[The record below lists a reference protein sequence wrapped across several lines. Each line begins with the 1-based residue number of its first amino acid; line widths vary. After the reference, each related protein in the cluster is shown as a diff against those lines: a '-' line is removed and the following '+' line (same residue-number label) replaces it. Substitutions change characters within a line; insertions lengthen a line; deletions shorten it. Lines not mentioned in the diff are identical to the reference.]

1 MPEKYDVVVI
11 GAGPAG
17 YVAAIRCAQLG
28 LKTAVVESWLDDDGK
43 PTLGGTC
50 LNVGCIPSKALLDS
64 SEHYHRLTHG
74 YKSHGI
80 QFSDAS
86 IDISVMQNRKQKVV
100 KKLTS
105 GIETLFNFNGIDWL
119 QGTGQL
125 LKDNKVRVK
134 PVSGKGRPKSVH
146 ADHVILATGSKPIEI
161 SSAPVDGERI
171 VDSTGALAFTE
182 VPERLAV
189 IGAGVIGLELGSVW
203 KRLGSEVTLLEAQDS
218 FLPMTDLQ
226 IAREGLRQ
234 FKNQGLDIRLGS
246 RVTSTESSETGVS
259 VFFENGDGEQQLDF
273 DKILVAVG
281 RCPNTEGL
289 LHKDCGVKLDERG
302 YIDVDEHCRTNIAKV
317 YAIGDVVRGPMLAH
331 KGSEE
336 GMAVA
341 ELIAGHERAITH
353 DTVPWVVYTE
363 PEIAWV
369 GRNEQILK
377 SAGTDYR
384 VGTFP
389 FAATGRAVAKEA
401 TAGLVKVIADAE
413 TDQLLGVHIIGHNAS
428 ELIAEAVLVMEF
440 EGCAEDLA
448 RTIHAHPTMSEAVHE
463 AALDVDGR
471 PIHKTVKKT
480 KARSP

>member
-28 LKTAVVESWLDDDGK
+28 MKTAVVESWLDDDGN
-43 PTLGGTC
+43 PALGGTC

-64 SEHYHRLTHG
+64 SDHYHRLTHSI
-74 YKSHGI
+74 KLHGI
-80 QFSDAS
+80 HIKDAS
-86 IDISVMQNRKQKVV
+86 IDIAAMQNRKKKVV
-100 KKLTS
+100 KKLTGGVATLFKAN
-105 GIETLFNFNGIDWL
+105 GIEWL
-119 QGTGQL
+119 QGKGQL
-125 LKDNKVRVK
+125 LKDKKVKVT
-134 PVSGKGRPKSVH
+134 PVTGKGKAKTIH
-146 ADHVILATGSKPIEI
+146 TEHVILATGSKPIEI
-161 SSAPVDGERI
+161 ASAPVDGERI

-218 FLPMTDLQ
+218 FLSMADQ
-226 IAREGLRQ
+226 HIAREALKQ
-234 FKNQGLDIRLGS
+234 FKAQGLDILTSS
-246 RVTSTESSETGVS
+246 RVISTSVSESGVS
-259 VFFENGDGEQQLDF
+259 VFYENGDGEQQLDV
-273 DKILVAVG
+273 DKVLVAVG
-281 RCPNTEGL
+281 RCPNTDGL
-289 LHKDCGVKLDERG
+289 VHKDCEVKLDERG
-302 YIDVDEHCRTNIAKV
+302 FIDVDEHCRTSVDNI

-336 GMAVA
+336 GIAVA
-341 ELIAGHERAITH
+341 EHIAGQTRAIAH
-353 DTVPWVVYTE
+353 DTIPWVMYTE
-363 PEIAWV
+363 PEVAWV

-377 SAGTDYR
+377 SVGIDYR

-389 FAATGRAVAKEA
+389 FAATGRAVAKD
-401 TAGLVKVIADAE
+401 TGAGMVKVIADAK
-413 TDQLLGVHIIGHNAS
+413 TDQVLGVHIVGHNAS

-440 EGCAEDLA
+440 EGCAEDIA

-471 PIHKTVKKT
+471 PIHKVSKRRK
-480 KARSP
+480 